1 MRLQGIL
8 SWTEKISLGTI
19 RDPLQLAVFRYPEEY
34 FISGIIT
41 QTDRLR
47 YYTFLTWAWTQIKER
62 KSNLEKNEIRDL
74 EKILTLASAMH
85 HLDGLPQPNGIR
97 SGGSGMEYIKNN
109 QKIEL
114 DKFQNFGRNN
124 TEGWGNYYY
133 GGSIGNLG
141 ILWSEN
147 KTIEISPSAK
157 EISKIFSTHIQSYQ
171 NSLWKKTL
179 SKSDLKNMSSLC
191 CCNISK
197 QEQNFWIKIFFGLTQ
212 NGKLGLETIPNK
224 KIRLK
229 NPDELNFEKFQVS
242 EDQISESDLDEVLTN
257 VIETKSDETA
267 HEMRA
272 GSLFMILKIIK
283 EAKPTIERT
292 LLLQTIR
299 DSIYYSQFQIDNSV
313 KSIQYDNLE
322 DYRKYWEVYVHN
334 LYYVNVFEYILFLI
348 TDICQENPLGIDMDD
363 LTYDVDFDKYLK
375 SIKKLGFSVSKN
387 DSINSLFIQLEKIL
401 KKKKTSLSNSL
412 NEHKILQLLI
422 DSQTDSERMA
432 LSLILLLLCKYRFSF
447 FNEKQLKILSYRQDK
462 FTSVSP
468 ENTYHEIDSIKIID
482 FPSWIFKFIIKRHR
496 HVSAKK
502 LLNSGTKAWLFT
514 TEGNEIFFNE
524 QYGFRAYRDGKWIN
538 VLEIVSDL
546 GLIEKNNSSKLWN
559 ITKDGE
565 QWLKKI
571 Q

>member
-1 MRLQGIL
+1 MQGIL

-114 DKFQNFGRNN
+114 DKFQNFGRKN

-147 KTIEISPSAK
+147 KTIEISPAAK
-157 EISKIFSTHIQSYQ
+157 EISKIFSTHIEGYQ
-171 NSLWKKTL
+171 NNLWKKTL

-212 NGKLGLETIPNK
+212 KGKLGLETISNE

-257 VIETKSDETA
+257 AIETKSDETA

-292 LLLQTIR
+292 SLLQTIR
-299 DSIYYSQFQIDNSV
+299 DSIYYSQFQTDNSV

-322 DYRKYWEVYVHN
+322 NYRKYWEVYVHN
-334 LYYVNVFEYILFLI
+334 LYYVNVFEYILSLI
-348 TDICQENPLGIDMDD
+348 TDICQESPLGIDIGD
-363 LTYDVDFDKYLK
+363 LTYDVDFDEYLK
-375 SIKKLGFSVSKN
+375 LIKKLGFSVSKN

-401 KKKKTSLSNSL
+401 KKKKTNLSNSL
-412 NEHKILQLLI
+412 NEHEILQLLI
-422 DSQTDSERMA
+422 NSQTDSERMA

-447 FNEKQLKILSYRQDK
+447 FNDSQLRILSYKQDK

-468 ENTYHEIDSIKIID
+468 ENTYHKIDSIKIMD

-514 TEGNEIFFNE
+514 TEGNEIFFNG
-524 QYGFRAYRDGKWIN
+524 QYGFGAYRDGKWIK

-546 GLIEKNNSSKLWN
+546 GLIEKNNSAKLWS